1 MKPTAANRSL
11 SATAQRAG
19 GTAVHS
25 EGMVWF
31 ARLGLVARGVVY
43 GIIGVLAIEVA
54 TGTGGETTN
63 QQGALQAVAGQSF
76 GGMLLAI
83 LALGLAAYAAWRLTR
98 AIVGHGTRERDS
110 GFDRVAAAGSG
121 LVYLGLA
128 VVALKIL
135 VGGGGGSSGSPKRTT
150 AGVLG
155 WSGGTEIVA
164 IAGAVLIGIG
174 LYQGYKG
181 LTRKFLEE
189 ADTSR
194 MSEGVERAYVAVG
207 VFGHLARMVV
217 FGLTGYG
224 LLSAAIDYEPRKA
237 IGLDGA
243 LRDLANSSDGGLL
256 LGLVAAGLLGFA
268 LYSMLDA
275 PYRNV

>member
-1 MKPTAANRSL
+1 MA
-11 SATAQRAG
+11 
-19 GTAVHS
+19 
-25 EGMVWF
+25 WF

-43 GIIGVLAIEVA
+43 GVIGLLAIQVA

-63 QQGALQAVAGQSF
+63 QQGALQAIAGQSF
-76 GGMLLAI
+76 GGLLLA
-83 LALGLAAYAAWRLTR
+83 LLAAGLVAYSAWQLTR
-98 AIVGHGTRERDS
+98 ALVGHGTRERDS
-110 GFDRVAAAGSG
+110 ALDRVASVGRG
-121 LVYLGLA
+121 LVYGALA

-135 VGGGGGSSGSPKRTT
+135 IGPGGASSSPKHAT

-155 WSGGTEIVA
+155 WPAGAEIVA
-164 IAGAVLIGIG
+164 LAGVVLIGIA

-181 LTRKFLEE
+181 LTKRFLEE

-194 MSEGVERAYVAVG
+194 MKEGVERAYVAVG

-224 LLSAAIDYEPRKA
+224 LLGAGIDYEPHKA

-243 LRDLANSSDGGLL
+243 LRDLANSSPGPLL

-275 PYRNV
+275 PYHNV